1 MGSGVMPVDR
11 LSRRVGPG
19 GVAASMGARLLVRP
33 LVGPPIALPLSA
45 DACLA
50 LAIALLD
57 PDDGAGRAAPPES
70 VRASDPVVA
79 VWWALVCDGAAER
92 DWVAALDEDL
102 VVAVVGG
109 DGRSRVELPT
119 AGGRVG
125 AEPSSAGEG
134 ARWAMPDA
142 IAWDAFVAATRIC
155 SSGPADDQ
163 QLIDSSARALRA
175 RLDAGAGARLPA
187 AEACAGLPRG
197 EAVVLGRAIRLRRE
211 HDRLAA
217 GFAAEVEAARLE
229 GLRSLA
235 YGAGH
240 EINNPLANIAARGQ
254 ALLVD
259 ETDPRRR
266 RRLAT
271 IVDQAFRAR
280 DMIGGLMLCARP
292 PVPCPVSC
300 DARAIV
306 SGVMDSLAPR
316 AGDRGVRVE
325 GPADGA
331 APLVCDPA
339 LLSEAVRAIV
349 LNAFDAVGDGGEVAV
364 RVTVERVPGGDE
376 RSEIVIAVDDD
387 GPGMDAET
395 RRAAFDPFYSG
406 REAGRGIGF
415 GLTKARRFVIASGGA
430 VEVGVSALGG
440 TRVTVRM
447 PAAMAVAAR
456 E

>member
-1 MGSGVMPVDR
+1 MGSGVMPVDP
-11 LSRRVGPG
+11 LSRRG
-19 GVAASMGARLLVRP
+19 GVAAATGARLLVRP
-33 LVGPPIALPLSA
+33 LIGPALALPLSA
-45 DACLA
+45 DACLS
-50 LAIALLD
+50 LAAALLGT
-57 PDDGAGRAAPPES
+57 DDGPGRAAPPEM

-79 VWWALVCDGAAER
+79 VWWALVRDGAAGR
-92 DWVAALDEDL
+92 DWVAALDDDL
-102 VVAVVGG
+102 VVAAAGE
-109 DGRSRVELPT
+109 DGRSRVDLPT
-119 AGGRVG
+119 AGVRGG
-125 AEPSSAGEG
+125 AEPSSVCEG
-134 ARWAMPDA
+134 TRWAMPDA
-142 IAWDAFVAATRIC
+142 IAWDTFVAATGIG
-155 SSGPADDQ
+155 SSGPDDEPR
-163 QLIDSSARALRA
+163 LIDSSTGVLRA

-187 AEACAGLPRG
+187 ADAYAGLPRG
-197 EAVVLGRAIRLRRE
+197 EAVVLRRAIRLRRA

-306 SGVMDSLAPR
+306 SGVIDSLAAR

-325 GPADGA
+325 RSADGA

-339 LLSEAVRAIV
+339 LLSEALRAIV
-349 LNAFDAVGDGGEVAV
+349 LNAFDAVGEGGVVAT
-364 RVTVERVPGGDE
+364 RVAVERVPGGGE
-376 RSEIVIAVDDD
+376 RSDIVIVVDDD

-447 PAAMAVAAR
+447 PAAMDVAAR